1 MLRTLLCRLG
11 LRDGDDTDVAESEER
26 TADGENEDGDA
37 DEDGFLPSRLDAS
50 VLESHGMS
58 TTAAERELQSIEEKA
73 QTLESDREQIDSH
86 EQVDDHG
93 PVNDHRR

>member
-11 LRDGDDTDVAESEER
+11 LRDGGDTNGAESEER
-26 TADGENEDGDA
+26 TADGESEDA
-37 DEDGFLPSRLDAS
+37 DGFLPSRLDAS

-73 QTLESDREQIDSH
+73 QTLESDREQIDNH
-86 EQVDDHG
+86 E
-93 PVNDHRR
+93 PVNNHRQLNDHER